1 VVSEPHIPGKMLRV
15 GYIPWP
21 PRLPDLTSMD
31 FSSWE
36 FVNDLYIQPMPE
48 DFQELR
54 ERVFDAIAVV
64 DTTFLNKL
72 LDELEYP
79 LDVCRILVGSQ
90 IEHL

>member
-1 VVSEPHIPGKMLRV
+1 
-15 GYIPWP
+15 
-21 PRLPDLTSMD
+21 
-31 FSSWE
+31 
-36 FVNDLYIQPMPE
+36 MPE

-79 LDVCRILVGSQ
+79 LDVCRILGGSQ